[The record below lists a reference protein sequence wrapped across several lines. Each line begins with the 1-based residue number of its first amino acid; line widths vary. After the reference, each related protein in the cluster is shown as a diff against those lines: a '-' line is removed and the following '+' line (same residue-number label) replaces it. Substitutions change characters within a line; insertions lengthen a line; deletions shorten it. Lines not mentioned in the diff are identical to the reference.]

1 MTLSLRP
8 AVIEDAPI
16 VPVAWVCGFAAA
28 PEKMTVM
35 AANKTDLPKG
45 WLPVNCR

>member
-1 MTLSLRP
+1 
-8 AVIEDAPI
+8 

-28 PEKMTVM
+28 PEKMTVT